1 MRRYCLTLESNLLR
15 KYRKA
20 RGLKQKEVA
29 KILGIKNTSLIS
41 RWENGERVPRPIKLF
56 QLAIVY
62 RTISEA
68 LYLDTVRQLR
78 EEIMVKEESIRAK
91 KLK

>member
-1 MRRYCLTLESNLLR
+1 MRKYYLTLENNLLR
-15 KYRKA
+15 KHRKA

-29 KILGIKNTSLIS
+29 RLLGIKNTSLIS
-41 RWENGERVPRPIKLF
+41 RWENGERFPRPIKLF

-62 RTISEA
+62 RTITEA

-78 EEIMVKEESIRAK
+78 EEIMKKEESIK
-91 KLK
+91 TNKLK